1 MKPSPI
7 VGGDAKKLCKR
18 AREGKFCGLL
28 SVLLRATKIV
38 KKITTKVLSNSHQTL
53 LESILRQH
61 PDIFMIYTAVHVL
74 ASVKV
79 KAIKVKISSN
89 ILGQFDAEVQGWLVS
104 GALCGQQVI
113 SYFQTIYISPSLP
126 PAADPYIA
134 MQCIYF
140 PFPSFSNHDF

>member
-7 VGGDAKKLCKR
+7 VGGNAKKLCKR
-18 AREGKFCGLL
+18 AREEKFCGLL

-61 PDIFMIYTAVHVL
+61 TDIFIIYPALHVL

-79 KAIKVKISSN
+79 KGIKVKISSN
-89 ILGQFDAEVQGWLVS
+89 ILGQFDAEVQG
-104 GALCGQQVI
+104 
-113 SYFQTIYISPSLP
+113 
-126 PAADPYIA
+126 
-134 MQCIYF
+134 
-140 PFPSFSNHDF
+140 